1 MGKVSGT
8 RNKRGVLE
16 YRDSQ
21 KTRVYNAER
30 AVLWVDEILGQKITL
45 EQATELIHQG
55 YKRYRPR
62 TIKRPSG
69 LPKVVRGPAG
79 HIAYYNQTGNKI
91 SLPTWAW
98 TPAVALHELAHSIT
112 GTVCVRYEEGFHGP
126 MFVRTLVDLIKWYS
140 GKDVAPEFKER
151 KVKVASTTKAMKPL
165 YRGHATKLWT

>member
-1 MGKVSGT
+1 MAYKVSGT
-8 RNKRGVLE
+8 RNKNWGR

-21 KTRVYNAER
+21 KNRVYSAER
-30 AVLWVDEILGQKITL
+30 AVLWADEILGQKITL

-62 TIKRPSG
+62 TIERPSG

-79 HIAYYNQTGNKI
+79 HIAYWSEQDNKI

-98 TPAVALHELAHSIT
+98 TPAVALHELTHSIT
-112 GTVCVRYEEGFHGP
+112 GSVCSRYKEGAHGP
-126 MFVRTLVDLIKWYS
+126 IFVRTLVDLVKWYS